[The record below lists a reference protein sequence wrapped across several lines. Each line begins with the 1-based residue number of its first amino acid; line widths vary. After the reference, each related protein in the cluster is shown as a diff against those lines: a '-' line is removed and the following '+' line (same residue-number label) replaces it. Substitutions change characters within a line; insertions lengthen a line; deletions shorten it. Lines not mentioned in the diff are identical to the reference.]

1 MKRPAL
7 LKSGL
12 TACLLALGPVASAQV
27 VLTQSYNIG
36 SELIPDG
43 DPTGL
48 ANIQQIATQGTII
61 DVTVQ
66 VSLGGDTAS
75 NGDLY
80 MYLQHG
86 SSLAVLLNR
95 PGVDVGNPTGYSDP
109 GMQLTFDDNASNGDI
124 HVYRQTLFG
133 SDNVPLGGPLTDSIA
148 GPWQPDGRTT
158 SPLSVATS
166 DPRNA
171 TLSVFD
177 SRSLAGS
184 WTLFT
189 ADLATGHQ
197 STIQSWSLTIA
208 YNPLLGSGN
217 PGAPENTWFA
227 AGSAAGL
234 LGWALWRCR
243 RVP

>member
-1 MKRPAL
+1 
-7 LKSGL
+7 
-12 TACLLALGPVASAQV
+12 
-27 VLTQSYNIG
+27 
-36 SELIPDG
+36 
-43 DPTGL
+43 
-48 ANIQQIATQGTII
+48 
-61 DVTVQ
+61 
-66 VSLGGDTAS
+66 
-75 NGDLY
+75 

-133 SDNVPLGGPLTDSIA
+133 SDSVPLGGPLTDSIA

-158 SPLSVATS
+158 SPLSVATG

-171 TLSVFD
+171 TLGVFN
-177 SRSLAGS
+177 STSLAGS

-197 STIQSWSLTIA
+197 SMLQSWTLNIK
-208 YNPLLGSGN
+208 YLPPGSGG
-217 PGAPENTWFA
+217 PGVPEGEVFEA
-227 AGSAAGL
+227 ASSAAL
-234 LGWALWRCR
+234 LGWALWRRCFTGR
-243 RVP
+243 ASREVAH